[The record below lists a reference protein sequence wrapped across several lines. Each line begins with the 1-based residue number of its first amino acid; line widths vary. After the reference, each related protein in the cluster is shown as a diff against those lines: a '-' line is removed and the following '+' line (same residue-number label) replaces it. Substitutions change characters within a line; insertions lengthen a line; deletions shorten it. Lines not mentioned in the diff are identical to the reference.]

1 MSFQAATPPVVLAS
15 GSATRRALLDAAGI
29 VHEVVPAAVDEA
41 EIKRSARAEGA
52 GADDTA
58 MLLAELKARRGARAR
73 PDALVIGADQLL
85 VCDDRWFD
93 KPASP
98 DEARSQLQALRGRA
112 HTLVTAV
119 LCQRGEHSVWRH
131 IARPRLAMR
140 AFSDAF
146 LDEYLRREGEAV
158 TQTVGAYRIEGL
170 GIHLFDNVAGEHAA
184 ILGLPMLP
192 LLGFLRQHGVLDSGA
207 LPLDPVKG

>member
-41 EIKRSARAEGA
+41 EIKRGARAEGA

-98 DEARSQLQALRGRA
+98 DEPRSQLQALRGRA

-119 LCQRGEHSVWRH
+119 LCQRGEHPVWRH

-170 GIHLFDNVAGEHAA
+170 GIHLFDSMAGEHAA

-192 LLGFLRQHGVLDSGA
+192 LLGFLRQHRVLDSGV
-207 LPLDPVKG
+207 LPLDAVKG